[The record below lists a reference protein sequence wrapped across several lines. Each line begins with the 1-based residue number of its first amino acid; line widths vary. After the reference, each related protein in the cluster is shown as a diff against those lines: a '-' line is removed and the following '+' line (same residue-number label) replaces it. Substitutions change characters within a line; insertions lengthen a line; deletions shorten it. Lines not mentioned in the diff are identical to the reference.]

1 MGMHKTIKMNVN
13 TPWELWPCQVVDEIQ
28 KTMEEGLVSH
38 PHGDGWTQSVEEHME
53 RAHDHLAEAREA
65 HILNITKSE
74 DHLAHAFTR
83 LMMAMAIERG
93 YTDA

>member
-28 KTMEEGLVSH
+28 KTMEEGLVSR
-38 PHGDGWTQSVEEHME
+38 PHGEGWALSVKEQVNAAEKHLGDYLHAVMMEHT
-53 RAHDHLAEAREA
+53 HG
-65 HILNITKSE
+65 E